1 MADPSFRFS
10 IDRGGTFTDVYAEVP
25 GESGFR
31 VVKLLSEDPQNYPD
45 APREGIRRILEAVT
59 GETFPKESFNADK
72 IEWIRMGTTV
82 ATNALLERKGAKTTL
97 VTTKGFCDLLQI
109 GNQSR
114 PKIFDLEI
122 SKLDL
127 LYEEVVEVDERVR
140 IVREDEKNSQD
151 SRLEIVEG
159 TTGEEFAV
167 LAKPDL
173 AVVRQELNAV
183 FEKGIRAVAVV
194 FLHAYAFPEH
204 ERQIG
209 VIAREIGFEQISLSH
224 EVMPMVKMVARGD
237 TTTVDAYLTPHIRNY
252 LQSFRSGFSDNLENS
267 QLLFMQSDGGL
278 TDSGKFKGSNAILSG
293 PAGGVVGYA
302 VTTDLGQP
310 VIGFDMGGTSTDVSR
325 FGDDYELVHETE
337 TAGVRIQ
344 APQMHIKTVAA
355 GGGSRLF
362 FRNGLFEVGPES
374 AGAHPGPVCYRK
386 DGYLAVTDANL
397 VLGRLHPNYFPKIF
411 GPNENEAL
419 DLDASRKAFEKITAE
434 INAYSKEREL
444 PEMSQEEVALGFLR
458 VANEVMVRPIR
469 EISVMR
475 GFDIKEHAL
484 ACFGG
489 AGGQH
494 ACSIARELGIS
505 KIFIHRFSGI
515 LSAYGMGLAD
525 IVVEK
530 QEPSALVL
538 PENKEGEV
546 FKNLL
551 KNLEKLSSDA
561 KTELLGQG
569 YKAEQIEIK
578 RYLNLRYQGTDTA
591 LMTSEPDEVLNYDT
605 ANTNCELAVSESS
618 SELQKNSA
626 KFPDY
631 VGAFRQTY
639 LREFGFDLTG
649 RKIIVDDLRVRAVA
663 KSPGLQKYPLAKK
676 DGTPE
681 AVDQTKCYFMSES
694 SGCGAWQETPIY
706 RLENLGAG
714 QQLQGPA
721 IVMQNTSTIL
731 VEPGC
736 SAEITEY
743 GDVVLNVETRTFR
756 EIGTQADPVQVSIF
770 GTLFMSID

>member
-1 MADPSFRFS
+1 MAIPSFRFS

-25 GESGFR
+25 GEPGFR

-45 APREGIRRILEAVT
+45 APREGIRRILESVT
-59 GETFPKESFNADK
+59 GKIFPKESFPAEN

-82 ATNALLERKGAKTTL
+82 ATNALLERKGAKTVL
-97 VTTKGFCDLLQI
+97 VTTKGFRDLLQI

-122 SKLDL
+122 RKLDL
-127 LYEEVVEVDERVR
+127 LYEEVIEVDERVR
-140 IVREDEKNSQD
+140 IIKDSEKSDPD
-151 SRLEIVEG
+151 SGLEIAEG
-159 TTGEEFAV
+159 TTGEKFAV

-173 AVVRQELNAV
+173 ESVSKELEAV

-204 ERQIG
+204 EREIG
-209 VIAREIGFEQISLSH
+209 KIADEIGFEQISLSH

-252 LQSFRSGFSDNLENS
+252 LESFRSGFSDNLEKS

-278 TDSGKFKGSNAILSG
+278 TDSGNFKGSNAILSG

-302 VTTDLGQP
+302 VTTELGQP

-325 FGDDYELVHETE
+325 YGDDYELVHETE

-386 DGYLAVTDANL
+386 DGFLAVTDANL
-397 VLGRLHPNYFPKIF
+397 VLGRLHPEYFPKIF
-411 GPNENEAL
+411 GSNENEAL
-419 DLDASRKAFEKITAE
+419 DFESARKAFEKITAE
-434 INAYSKEREL
+434 INAYSIERKL
-444 PEMSQEEVALGFLR
+444 PAMSLEEVALGFLR

-494 ACSIARELGIS
+494 ACAIARDLGIS

-538 PENKEGEV
+538 PENKED
-546 FKNLL
+546 NSLNYLL
-551 KNLEKLSSDA
+551 KNLNKLAAEA
-561 KTELLGQG
+561 KTELLAQG
-569 YKAEQIEIK
+569 YKSEQIEIK

-591 LMTSEPDEVLNYDT
+591 LMIPEPDSTSKYDT
-605 ANTNCELAVSESS
+605 GITNCELGISESS
-618 SELQKNSA
+618 PELQKNA
-626 KFPDY
+626 EKFPDY
-631 VGAFRQTY
+631 VSAFRETY

-649 RKIIVDDLRVRAVA
+649 REIIVDDLRVRAVA
-663 KSPGLQKYPLAKK
+663 KSPGLQKFPLAKK
-676 DGTPE
+676 
-681 AVDQTKCYFMSES
+681 
-694 SGCGAWQETPIY
+694 
-706 RLENLGAG
+706 
-714 QQLQGPA
+714 
-721 IVMQNTSTIL
+721 
-731 VEPGC
+731 
-736 SAEITEY
+736 AE
-743 GDVVLNVETRTFR
+743 LRK
-756 EIGTQADPVQVSIF
+756 
-770 GTLFMSID
+770 